1 MSSAVKPMFDL
12 EGKVCVITGGG
23 RGIGKSIAAA
33 LAEHGATV
41 VITGRTQATLD
52 AAAQEITQAG
62 GKADAIVADV
72 SSEDDVERLARTV
85 GKRHGRAH
93 VLVNNAGV
101 NAIYKRAEETTLAEW
116 NEIIGTNLTG
126 VFLTCRA
133 FGRSMLEAG
142 AGSIVTISS
151 IGGRVGLAKTAPYC
165 ASKGGVELLTRSLA
179 IDWAPK
185 GVRVNTVAPAYV
197 ETDLTAGLSEHPIL
211 AERIIQRTPMRRFA
225 QPDEISGA
233 VVFLASDASD
243 YVTGQTIGVD
253 GGWTAA

>member
-1 MSSAVKPMFDL
+1 MSGDTKSMFDL
-12 EGKVCVITGGG
+12 GGRVCVVTGGG

-33 LAEHGATV
+33 LAAHGATV

-52 AAAQEITQAG
+52 VAAQELAQAG
-62 GKADAIVADV
+62 GRVDAIAADV
-72 SSEDDVERLARTV
+72 TSEDDVVRLARTV
-85 GKRHGRAH
+85 EDRYGGAR

-101 NAIYKRAEETTLAEW
+101 NAIYKKAEDTTLAEW
-116 NEIIGTNLTG
+116 NEIITTNLTG
-126 VFLTCRA
+126 AFLACRE
-133 FGRSMLEAG
+133 FGRSMLAAG

-151 IGGRVGLAKTAPYC
+151 IGGRVGLARTAPYC

-179 IDWAPK
+179 IDWAPR

-197 ETDLTAGLSEHPIL
+197 ETDLTAGLSAHPVL
-211 AERIIQRTPMRRFA
+211 GERIVQRTPMRRFG
-225 QPDEISGA
+225 QPDEIAGA
-233 VVFLASDASD
+233 VVYLASDASL

>member
-1 MSSAVKPMFDL
+1 MSPVVPSMFDL
-12 EGKVCVITGGG
+12 SGRVCVVTGGG
-23 RGIGKSIAAA
+23 RGIGKAIATA
-33 LAEHGATV
+33 LAAHGATV

-52 AAAQEITQAG
+52 AAAEEIGRSGATV
-62 GKADAIVADV
+62 DAIAADV
-72 SSEDDVERLARTV
+72 ASEDDVARLARIV
-85 GKRHGRAH
+85 EERHGGAK

-101 NAIYKRAEETTLAEW
+101 NAIYKKAEDTTLAEW
-116 NEIIGTNLTG
+116 NEIIATNLTG

-133 FGRSMLEAG
+133 FGRSMLAAG
-142 AGSIVTISS
+142 SGSIVTISS

-179 IDWAPK
+179 IDWAPR

-197 ETDLTAGLSEHPIL
+197 ETDLTAGLASHPVL
-211 AERIIQRTPMRRFA
+211 GERIVQRTPMHRFG
-225 QPDEISGA
+225 QPDEIAGA
-233 VVFLASDASD
+233 VVFLASDASL